1 MRSSPNIIQ
10 EEASCN
16 VIEEA
21 SPDREASCN
30 IIGEASPNMIR
41 EEASCNVIGEASPDR
56 EASCNIIGE
65 ASPNMIRR
73 SGAAIRSLFDA
84 GNRNPVFADSR
95 DNSSKKIHRS
105 MN

>member
-10 EEASCN
+10 
-16 VIEEA
+16 
-21 SPDREASCN
+21 
-30 IIGEASPNMIR
+30 

-65 ASPNMIRR
+65 ASPNMIREEANFNIIGAAIR
-73 SGAAIRSLFDA
+73 SSGAAIRSLFDA

>member
-1 MRSSPNIIQ
+1 LRSSPNIIQ
-10 EEASCN
+10 EEASFICN
-16 VIEEA
+16 VIGEA
-21 SPDREASCN
+21 SPDREFSCN

-41 EEASCNVIGEASPDR
+41 EEAG
-56 EASCNIIGE
+56 CNIIG
-65 ASPNMIRR
+65 AGSPNMIRR

-95 DNSSKKIHRS
+95 DNSSKKNHRS

>member
-1 MRSSPNIIQ
+1 L
-10 EEASCN
+10 
-16 VIEEA
+16 
-21 SPDREASCN
+21 
-30 IIGEASPNMIR
+30 IR

-65 ASPNMIRR
+65 ASPNMIREEASCNIIGSASPIMTQR
-73 SGAAIRSLFDA
+73 SRAAIRSLFDA

-95 DNSSKKIHRS
+95 DNSSNKIHRS